1 MIKSPTTL
9 LQFFLLQFFA
19 YALFGHAVACAADP
33 IVIHDFEGTD
43 YGNWIASGEAFGKAP
58 ARGTL
63 PGQMHVDGFEG
74 KGLANSFFGG
84 DNTIGKLTSPKFKI
98 ERKFV
103 TFLIGGGGYANETCM
118 NLMID
123 GKVVHTATGS
133 NTDAGGSEALAPAA
147 WDLVEFVGREASIV
161 IVDERKGGWGHINV
175 DHIVQSDDRG
185 SIPLAGKPASL
196 ALAAPEITRQLRINA
211 DFLQLPLV
219 RREDGNK
226 PGLEKLSVEADG
238 KLLRYMHVELPMEGK
253 QPDFWYSADLREL
266 RGKEVTLRYKSKD
279 AKALER
285 LELDN
290 QERVDPKAYES
301 LHRPRFHFS
310 PRLGWMNDINGSY
323 YQDGLYHVFYQ
334 FNPATTSKGAGFDM
348 HWGHSVSEDLVHWD
362 EWPVAIF
369 PDATG
374 QCYSGTTVM
383 QQKPISGLN
392 EGSKFPAPVMF
403 FAATS
408 PFSQHIA
415 TTSDGGRTWNR
426 FSGNPVVRNIGD
438 GDRDPKVIWHDASQ
452 HYVMILY
459 VGGPDT
465 YRLLRSKDLIRWE
478 QTSVL
483 PNWYECPEFIP
494 MKSAVTGEELMLLYG
509 CYRTPKDAK
518 DPFHSD
524 SCYQLGRFDGKTFT
538 PLTKL
543 RNAHLGPNYYAALIF
558 MNEPKNRPIMM
569 GWARGSRFPNELFN
583 QCASVPLL
591 MQMKAIHGE
600 DTLCMEPAEEVNKL
614 RGQPLF
620 KLSNVTVAEANAKL
634 QGLTND
640 ASLDV
645 SVRFRPEAIGK
656 VSVNIRSILFQYDLD
671 TKILKRAE
679 QSSQLHPGELVDA
692 RFLIDRGVV
701 ESFWNQGEAAYCI
714 GSLHTDTGPT
724 FEIQGN
730 VVIEEL
736 VVYPMADIW
745 KKNG

>member
-1 MIKSPTTL
+1 MKIYQTL
-9 LQFFLLQFFA
+9 LPFLA
-19 YALFGHAVACAADP
+19 GAMAGNALAFAADP
-33 IVIHDFEGTD
+33 IVIEDFEGTD
-43 YGNWIASGEAFGKAP
+43 YGHWIVSGDAFGTAP

-63 PGQMHVDGFEG
+63 PGQMHVDGFQG
-74 KGLANSFFGG
+74 KGLVNSFKGG
-84 DNTIGKLTSPKFKI
+84 DNATGKLTSPKFKI

-118 NLMID
+118 HLLID
-123 GKVVHTATGS
+123 GKVVRTATGP
-133 NTDAGGSEALAPAA
+133 NTEAGGSETLAPAA
-147 WDLVEFVGREASIV
+147 WDILEFAGREAIIV

-175 DHIVQSDDRG
+175 DHLVQTDDRS
-185 SIPLAGKPASL
+185 SIPLAAKPGSL
-196 ALAAPEITRQLRINA
+196 APAIPEIARQWRIDA
-211 DFLQLPLV
+211 DFLQLPLM
-219 RREDGNK
+219 RREDGKK
-226 PGLEKLSVEADG
+226 PGLEKLSIEADG
-238 KLLRYMHVELPMEGK
+238 KLLRYMHVEMPIDGQ

-266 RGKEVTLRYKSKD
+266 RGKQVTLRYKSRD
-279 AKALER
+279 SQALER
-285 LELDN
+285 LELGN
-290 QERVDPKAYES
+290 QEIVDPKAYES

-348 HWGHSVSEDLVHWD
+348 HWGHSVSQDLVHWD

-383 QQKPISGLN
+383 QQKPIPGLN
-392 EGSKFPAPVMF
+392 EETKLPAPVMF

-415 TTSDGGRTWNR
+415 TTPDGGRSWKR
-426 FSGNPVVRNIGD
+426 FSGNPVVPNLGD
-438 GDRDPKVIWHDASQ
+438 GDRDPKVIWHAASQ
-452 HYVMILY
+452 HYVMVLY

-465 YRLLRSKDLIRWE
+465 YRILRSKDLIHWE

-518 DPFHSD
+518 EPFSSD
-524 SCYQLGRFDGKTFT
+524 SCYQLGHFDGKTFT
-538 PLTKL
+538 PITKL
-543 RNAHLGPNYYAALIF
+543 RNAHRGPNFYAALVF
-558 MNEPKNRPIMM
+558 MNEPNNRPIMM
-569 GWARGSRFPNELFN
+569 GWARGTRFPGEIFN

-600 DTLCMEPAEEVNKL
+600 DTLCFEPAEEVNTL

-620 KLSNVTVAEANAKL
+620 KLNNVTVAEANTKL
-634 QGLTND
+634 QSLKSD
-640 ASLDV
+640 AALDV
-645 SVRFRPEAIGK
+645 LVRFRPDALGNVNVRIRGISFHYDSATK
-656 VSVNIRSILFQYDLD
+656 V
-671 TKILKRAE
+671 LKRAD
-679 QSSQLHPGELVDA
+679 QSSQLHPGTSIEA

-714 GSLHTDTGPT
+714 GSLHTDTGPA
-724 FEIQGN
+724 FAIDGN
-730 VVIEEL
+730 AVIEEI
-736 VVYPMADIW
+736 VVFPIAEIW
-745 KKNG
+745 KQK